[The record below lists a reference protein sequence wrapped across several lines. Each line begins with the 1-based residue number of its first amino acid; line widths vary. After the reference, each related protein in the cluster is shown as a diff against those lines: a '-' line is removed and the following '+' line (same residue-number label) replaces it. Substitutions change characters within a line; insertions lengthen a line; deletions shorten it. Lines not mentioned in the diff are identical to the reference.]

1 MIYKSNI
8 VALYDEND
16 VCVFVAETWKELAN
30 FLGKT
35 IESTQSSM
43 AHILKKTGGYDRRN
57 FVCDGKKLATGSG
70 RSKKQAE
77 MEAAKNA
84 LEA

>member
-57 FVCDGKKLATGSG
+57 FVCDGKKLTPYLIDMGEEEELCSD
-70 RSKKQAE
+70 E
-77 MEAAKNA
+77 E
-84 LEA
+84 E